1 MNGATTTVATHPRIW
16 TAPRPVLPAY
26 TSRAADYDTD
36 TAAYQRYRR
45 RLVEALPLRPGET
58 VLDVGCGSGL
68 CLPMLVAKVGPEG
81 AVIGFDEAPDMIA
94 IAEAKAAR
102 NGWSNVTLLT
112 CSAEDVRLD
121 RPADAALF
129 SAVHDVLMSPAALD
143 NIFAQLRP
151 GAWVVAGGGKW
162 APGWNVPVNALVATL
177 HSPYVR
183 DLAGFDRP
191 WRLLEHYVGGLD
203 VTELALGAGYL
214 AVGRAR

>member
-1 MNGATTTVATHPRIW
+1 
-16 TAPRPVLPAY
+16 
-26 TSRAADYDTD
+26 
-36 TAAYQRYRR
+36 
-45 RLVEALPLRPGET
+45 
-58 VLDVGCGSGL
+58 
-68 CLPMLVAKVGPEG
+68 MLVAKVGPEG
-81 AVIGFDEAPDMIA
+81 AVIGFDEAPGMIA

-112 CSAEDVRLD
+112 RSAEDVRLD

-143 NIFAQLRP
+143 NIFAQLRS

-162 APGWNVPVNALVATL
+162 APAWNVPVNAVVATL

-191 WRLLEHYVGGLD
+191 WRLLEHYVDGLE

-214 AVGRAR
+214 SVGRTR